1 MEIRDWIRA
10 IGARLAL
17 IAVVAGVAAILAAGL
32 ALFQPQQ
39 YRATAT
45 VALPDVPSIGPLT
58 SAVGQRVANFEG
70 AVTSDGVLDAVA
82 QKSGVP
88 RGALDTVTSV
98 RSGTSNVMEV
108 RFVGTDEDQAR
119 QVVIDASQQALLLQA
134 QTDAAYALAVVDA
147 NQEAYDAA
155 YDAFRELVASTGI
168 AAPVST
174 LAKLENAYREAET
187 ALLDATRDGDDD
199 AIAEAEAARE
209 SLQERFVEAQQVLK
223 ADTNVDGAL
232 ATWTAAQER
241 LREAEGQVRAA
252 EGVEPRVGDV
262 VPLSKVSAML
272 KQGAYA
278 ALFGAALAVG
288 FVIIVELLRSGTGAS
303 RPSLPRPTRQ
313 RTRAGAF

>member
-10 IGARLAL
+10 IGARMAL
-17 IAVVAGVAAILAAGL
+17 IAVVAVVAGVLAATL

-45 VALPDVPSIGPLT
+45 VALPDVPTFGPLT
-58 SAVGQRVANFEG
+58 SAVGQRVANFQG

-82 QKSGVP
+82 QKSGAP
-88 RGALDTVTSV
+88 RTSLDTVTSV

-119 QVVIDASQQALLLQA
+119 DVVIHASREALLLQA
-134 QTDAAYALAVVDA
+134 QTDAAYALAVADA
-147 NQEAYDAA
+147 NEEAYNAA
-155 YDAFRELVASTGI
+155 YDAFRDLVSTTGI

-174 LAKLENAYREAET
+174 LARLENDYRKAET
-187 ALLDATRDGDDD
+187 DLLQAENDGDDD
-199 AIAEAEAARE
+199 AIADANTKLE
-209 SLQERFVEAQQVLK
+209 SLQVELGEAQQVLE
-223 ADTNVDGAL
+223 ADTNVDSAL
-232 ATWTAAQER
+232 TTWTAAQER
-241 LREAEGQVRAA
+241 LRQAEGQVRAA
-252 EGVEPRVGDV
+252 ENADVRVGGV
-262 VPLSKVSAML
+262 VQLSKLSAMI

-288 FVIIVELLRSGTGAS
+288 FVIIVELLRSGTGSS
-303 RPSLPRPTRQ
+303 RPSLPRTTRQ